1 MKDEH
6 IIDLLD
12 GKAFAELSGDEREA
26 IKTHSARC
34 AGCEKAYAAARIS
47 SALLATRAETLA
59 AAAPSPSP
67 FFEAKVM
74 NAIRARQQ
82 NLKRPIAA
90 FRRWWQASFAP
101 VCAMLLVVA
110 SLITLSLLA
119 PPAGADEEA
128 QAAAP
133 NNLYTTDAVILNQRS
148 SREMTNEQVF
158 RVIYNPRYEA
168 NKK

>member
-12 GKAFAELSGDEREA
+12 GTAFAALSDDEREV
-26 IKTHSARC
+26 IKTHAARC
-34 AGCEKAYAAARIS
+34 AGCERAYEAARL
-47 SALLATRAETLA
+47 SASLLIARRETIA
-59 AAAPSPSP
+59 AVTPTP

-82 NLKRPIAA
+82 NLKKPIAA

-110 SLITLSLLA
+110 GLIMLSLMA
-119 PPAGADEEA
+119 PKTGAGEEA
-128 QAAAP
+128 QAVAP

-168 NKK
+168 NNK